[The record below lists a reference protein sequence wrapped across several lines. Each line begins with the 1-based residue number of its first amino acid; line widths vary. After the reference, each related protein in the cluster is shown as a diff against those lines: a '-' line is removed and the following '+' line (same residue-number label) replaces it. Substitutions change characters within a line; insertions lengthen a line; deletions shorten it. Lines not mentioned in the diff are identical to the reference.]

1 MHGNVDPVVKF
12 GPSASKRSSKI
23 VLPLRILH
31 KNHTFSSSCCC
42 HSVSQKKM
50 LSRIRT
56 VLRSPSIATRS
67 YTTKV
72 VLGIETSCDDTSA
85 AIVTSDRAILSEVVR
100 SQQDM
105 HEPMGGIVP
114 TLASLGHSRHLPGVI
129 CETLDR
135 AKLTIADIDAIAV
148 TRGPGLPPCLPVGL
162 NAAKTLAAVSK
173 KPLIGVHHMEAHA
186 LTARLTTP
194 TPFPFMTLL
203 ISGGHTL
210 LLTANGL
217 GDYDQLGTTLDT
229 AVGEAIDKTARAL
242 ELEWNGSS
250 PGPALER
257 AAAQGDPER
266 FKLPIPM
273 LQRNKS
279 VIAFSFSG
287 LKTSVARLAEE
298 QARTPQDTYDIAA
311 AFQMTCIRH
320 IEQKLALAL
329 HREIVMNKK
338 PLTALVVSGGV
349 ASNTVFRSR
358 LEAVAASYDLPLVCP
373 PPKLCTDNGVMI
385 AWAGLE
391 RFQAGLVDDYTITT
405 LPKWPIESLKE
416 QL

>member
-1 MHGNVDPVVKF
+1 
-12 GPSASKRSSKI
+12 
-23 VLPLRILH
+23 
-31 KNHTFSSSCCC
+31 
-42 HSVSQKKM
+42 M
-50 LSRIRT
+50 LSLLRRSKGGNTLWRQYLFTIPATRT
-56 VLRSPSIATRS
+56 VEKRTRL
-67 YTTKV
+67 YATKV

-85 AIVTSDRAILSEVVR
+85 AIVTSDRTILSEVVK
-100 SQQDM
+100 SQQEM

-114 TLASLGHSRHLPGVI
+114 TLASLGHSRHLPSVI

-257 AAAQGDPER
+257 AAAKGDPDR
-266 FKLPIPM
+266 FQLPTPM

-287 LKTSVARLAEE
+287 LKTSVARLAQE
-298 QARTPQDTYDIAA
+298 QIKTPQDTCDVAA

-320 IEQKLALAL
+320 IEQKLKLAL
-329 HREIVMNKK
+329 HQEMTMNKK
-338 PLTALVVSGGV
+338 PLTALVVM
-349 ASNTVFRSR
+349 
-358 LEAVAASYDLPLVCP
+358 CP

-391 RFQAGLVDDYTITT
+391 RFQAGLTDDYTITT

-416 QL
+416 RSSS